1 MSAIPLFRG
10 EGLFLTRSQRFM
22 ATYCANWQGSASLAK
37 PVDRNTDRI
46 REWISE
52 VYEIKKF
59 YSEVPVLEQVS
70 LQPTPSPKATATGV
84 ATQVPV
90 TPLSRVLGEGM
101 VKLEVKRADSS
112 SGQVISRTNSR

>member
-1 MSAIPLFRG
+1 MSAIPLFRR
-10 EGLFLTRSQRFM
+10 EELFLTRSQRFM
-22 ATYCANWQGSASLAK
+22 AIYCANWQGSASLAK

-59 YSEVPVLEQVS
+59 YSEVPVLEVS
-70 LQPTPSPKATATGV
+70 SQPTPSPKATATGV
-84 ATQVPV
+84 STQVPV